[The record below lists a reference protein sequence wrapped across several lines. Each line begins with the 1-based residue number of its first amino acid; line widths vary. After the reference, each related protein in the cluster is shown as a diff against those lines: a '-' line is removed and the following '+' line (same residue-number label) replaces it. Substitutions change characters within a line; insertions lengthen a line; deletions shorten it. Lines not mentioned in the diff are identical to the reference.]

1 MSTEEGNLSAKE
13 FGKQVYVESSSALA
27 ASGPT
32 VMLNIGVAILAW
44 LFGNL
49 VFIPISQGLM
59 LGQYAITQIISL
71 IIFATMA
78 IMIVSAIIHIRR
90 LSNAVAGQLAYTI
103 GVRKGEVTR
112 EELGHYRTALTGVV
126 TVIIVALAFLL
137 FSANLSI
144 IHPSLTGIALII
156 VVIWT
161 MFTLWRSGNALAAE
175 IKVVA
180 EELAEKVKERAG

>member
-1 MSTEEGNLSAKE
+1 MSTEEENLSAKE
-13 FGKQVYVESSSALA
+13 FGKQVYAESSSALA

-32 VMLNIGVAILAW
+32 VMLNIGVAIVAW

-90 LSNAVAGQLAYTI
+90 LSNAVAGHLAYYV
-103 GVRKGEVTR
+103 GARKGEVTE